1 MIPRSLHVA
10 QHIVEHVREAG
21 QCRLRS
27 WKAKQALPPFY
38 NERGTLTQLAEQV
51 SGGVGL
57 RGEVELQALADRRD
71 DLVG

>member
-1 MIPRSLHVA
+1 MPT
-10 QHIVEHVREAG
+10 QIVG
-21 QCRLRS
+21 
-27 WKAKQALPPFY
+27 KAKLAFAPFH

-57 RGEVELQALADRRD
+57 RGEVELQTLADRRD

>member
-1 MIPRSLHVA
+1 MPT
-10 QHIVEHVREAG
+10 QIVG
-21 QCRLRS
+21 
-27 WKAKQALPPFY
+27 KAKLALAPFY